1 MPITIND
8 ISLSN
13 VSDVLVDTYYA
24 WLATGGFTVA
34 KGFDQILKSDLSTN
48 FVSKDVTNSLQLKMY
63 ASSLNAKL
71 GAFSTDVSGTDTWA
85 NDSITIS
92 AADLKTDLAAIN
104 GANTAGI
111 ISVGKLSTLYTD
123 FRDYVRAYFGYTGGF
138 ASLFT
143 GDTTFDVNGGLFDA
157 AAFKSLIAGSGT
169 TATPDSANAAYTD
182 ELGGSIT
189 ISNINQ
195 LLRYAVDA
203 DIFGNRSPTATSATP
218 DAQDPNYA
226 NNYGMEDGFMPDDI
240 IFVDAGFYVKLQVN
254 VAEETYTTPINNPN
268 TGSNTQG
275 ETGGYGGS
283 VASSQETDL
292 TTGNGDGTYDMI
304 TSFNRTKIVREVTVP
319 LVIRL
324 IQ

>member
-8 ISLSN
+8 ISLVNLSTPLTN
-13 VSDVLVDTYYA
+13 TYYA

-48 FVSKDVTNSLQLKMY
+48 FVSKDVTNALQIKMY

-71 GAFSTDVSGTDTWA
+71 GAFGTDASGTDSWA

-92 AADLKTDLAAIN
+92 AADLKTDLVAIN

-111 ISVGKLSTLYTD
+111 ISVGKLSTLYED
-123 FRDYVRAYFGYTGGF
+123 FRDYVRAYFGYAGGF

-143 GDTTFDVNGGLFDA
+143 GDTTFNVNGGVFDA

-169 TATPDSANAAYTD
+169 TASPDTENSAYTD
-182 ELGGSIT
+182 NLEGNIV

-203 DIFGNRSPTATSATP
+203 DVFGNRSPTATSATP
-218 DAQDPNYA
+218 DAQDPTYA

-254 VAEETYTTPINNPN
+254 VAEETYTAPINNPN
-268 TGSNTQG
+268 TGSNVQT
-275 ETGGYGGS
+275 EFGGYGGS
-283 VASSQETDL
+283 VASSQETLL
-292 TTGNGDGTYDMI
+292 TNNNGDGTYDMI